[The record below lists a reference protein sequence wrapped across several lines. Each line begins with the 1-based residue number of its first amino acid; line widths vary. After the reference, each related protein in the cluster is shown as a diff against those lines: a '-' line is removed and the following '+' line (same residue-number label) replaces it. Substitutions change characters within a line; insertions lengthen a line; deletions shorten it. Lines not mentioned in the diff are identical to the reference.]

1 MLMRND
7 GRREFCLPSEG
18 QFEEKKR
25 NKKKQ
30 PAQVR
35 HQHNNIRNASAQSIF
50 NCISHHFSSDV
61 CTNGSTFKKQ
71 QQRKNKLK
79 EKNGVN

>member
-1 MLMRND
+1 MA
-7 GRREFCLPSEG
+7 EG
-18 QFEEKKR
+18 SFVYHQMASLKKKKR
-25 NKKKQ
+25 NTKKQ

-71 QQRKNKLK
+71 QRKK
-79 EKNGVN
+79 